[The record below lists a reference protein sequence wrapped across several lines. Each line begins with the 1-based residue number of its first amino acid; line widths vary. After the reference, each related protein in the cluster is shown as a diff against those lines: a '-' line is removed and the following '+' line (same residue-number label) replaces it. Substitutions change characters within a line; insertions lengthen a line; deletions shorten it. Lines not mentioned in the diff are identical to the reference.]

1 MPVNNTSG
9 DPISLARKPKTKST
23 ALGQVFTPMAIARR
37 MLEGLA
43 VNMAPADASLLDPCV
58 GPATFP
64 TALVSLGFSHVQ
76 MHTYDVDREMIETT
90 RVWAAKNDVR
100 VNAETRD
107 YLDVFSESRFD
118 FAVLNPPYIRQEWIR
133 NKENYRA
140 FFRERY
146 GIDVPGTS
154 NLYVYFVVKALAD
167 LKDGGRMACI
177 LYDSWQST
185 RFGKWLQDRLES
197 SCRSLIVESV
207 PNLPFEG
214 RLIDATII
222 FAEKGSR
229 SGRNKVSVQKI
240 NFTDKING
248 MNQIDNLF
256 TTKRGLRLKQA
267 DFFMT
272 DLGGIEQDG
281 ALPFVKKCNLI
292 PGLIVP
298 DDHPEAVLLLTP
310 SRRDERTVSAL
321 RRRLA
326 EAFRDPDDNISI
338 LTWWRE
344 RSDSWAHHS
353 REPWAPLLFN
363 YFIRRRPRH
372 IYNPERIF
380 SDNFYGLTPIKSDVS
395 ITAWFAAL
403 NSTLSVIGLLERARN
418 QGAGLAKLQLFEY
431 RDARVVDLEQ
441 WSGRD
446 LSKMADLGR
455 KLMSGR
461 DSSEIVH
468 SIDELILDV
477 LGLPEIRHAELAQVL
492 SEVDTKARMPKKM
505 SLI

>member
-1 MPVNNTSG
+1 MPVNTSG

-23 ALGQVFTPMAIARR
+23 ALGQVFTPIAIARR

-43 VNMAPADASLLDPCV
+43 IKKDTADASFLDPCV

-64 TALVSLGFSHVQ
+64 SALVSLGFSHVK
-76 MHTYDVDREMIETT
+76 MHTYDVDREMVEIT
-90 RVWAAKNDVR
+90 RSWAEKNDVR
-100 VNAETRD
+100 INVETED
-107 YLDVFSESRFD
+107 YLGVFLESRFD
-118 FAVLNPPYIRQEWIR
+118 LAVLNPPYIRQEWIP

-154 NLYVYFVVKALAD
+154 NLYVYFVAKTLAD

-207 PNLPFEG
+207 PDLPFEG

-222 FAEKGSR
+222 FAEKGSL
-229 SGRNKVSVQKI
+229 SGRSNVLIQDN
-240 NFTDKING
+240 NFTEKING
-248 MNQIDNLF
+248 MKKINNLF
-256 TTKRGLRLKQA
+256 ISKRGLRLKQA
-267 DFFMT
+267 DFFLT
-272 DLGGIEQDG
+272 DLDGIEQDG

-321 RRRLA
+321 RRRLD
-326 EAFRDPDDNISI
+326 EAFRDPDKNISI

-372 IYNPERIF
+372 IFNPERIF

-441 WSGRD
+441 WSGHD